1 MMILVHSYYLV
12 VVVDSFLNVISYI
25 INLFIYLVY
34 LYIDAEK
41 PF

>member
-12 VVVDSFLNVISYI
+12 VVVHSFLHVISYI

-34 LYIDAEK
+34 FYIDAEK

>member
-34 LYIDAEK
+34 FYIDAEK

>member
-1 MMILVHSYYLV
+1 MMILVHSYNLV
-12 VVVDSFLNVISYI
+12 VVVHSFLNAVSYI

-34 LYIDAEK
+34 FYIDAEK